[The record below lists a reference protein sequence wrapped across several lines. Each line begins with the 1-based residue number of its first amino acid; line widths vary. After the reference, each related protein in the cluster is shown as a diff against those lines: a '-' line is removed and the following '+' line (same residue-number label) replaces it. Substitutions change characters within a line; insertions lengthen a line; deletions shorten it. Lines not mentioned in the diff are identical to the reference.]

1 MDKNAKIYVAG
12 HAGLVGSALVREL
25 TARGYSNLVL
35 KTHAELDLC
44 AQARVED
51 FFAAE
56 RPDHVFL
63 AAAKVGGIY
72 ANKTFPADFAR
83 INLLI
88 QTNVLDAAFRHG
100 AKKFLFLGS
109 SCMYPRLA
117 PQPMRVPDLMTGPV
131 EPTNEWYAL
140 AKLAGWK
147 MAQGYRLQHG
157 FSTIAAIPANLYG
170 PGDNFNPQDSH
181 VVPALLR
188 RFHEAK
194 ERGDATVGAWG
205 TGSAL
210 REFLYVDDA
219 AAALVFLMEHYD
231 DLEIINVGAGRET
244 SIRELTEA
252 VAKVVGFTGRIE
264 WDASK
269 PDGMPRK
276 LLDGAA
282 MEALGFKAR
291 TSLEDGLART
301 YQWFLEN
308 QESLR
313 R

>member
-44 AQARVED
+44 SQARVEA

-63 AAAKVGGIY
+63 AAAKVGGIH

-157 FSTIAAIPANLYG
+157 FSAIAAIPANLYG

-181 VVPALLR
+181 VVPALIR

-194 ERGDATVGAWG
+194 ERGDHAVSAWG

-252 VAKVVGFTGRIE
+252 VARVVGFTGRIE

-301 YQWFLEN
+301 YRWFLEN